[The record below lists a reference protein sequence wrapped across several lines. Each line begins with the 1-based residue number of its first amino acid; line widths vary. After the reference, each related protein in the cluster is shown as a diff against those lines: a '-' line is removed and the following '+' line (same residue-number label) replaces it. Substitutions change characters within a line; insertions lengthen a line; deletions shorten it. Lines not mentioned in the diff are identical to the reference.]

1 MYNFMAAVV
10 DHSLLFSDAFG
21 GVQRL
26 HLANGTALWSLPAL
40 SDDQMSTGGETRAAI
55 ETCRVLLGKVEGCP
69 PKKPKAPRNL
79 LIERALGN
87 QMSFFFQLLV
97 AFQVDKSWACNRDS
111 RLAANR

>member
-40 SDDQMSTGGETRAAI
+40 SDDQMSTGGEISAI
-55 ETCRVLLGKVEGCP
+55 KTCALTFTGEKLKVAP
-69 PKKPKAPRNL
+69 PKKTKAPRNL

-87 QMSFFFQLLV
+87 QMSNFFQLLV
-97 AFQVDKSWACNRDS
+97 AFQVDKE
-111 RLAANR
+111 LGL

>member
-55 ETCRVLLGKVEGCP
+55 ETCPVLLGKVEGCP
-69 PKKPKAPRNL
+69 KKTQGSKESWIVGHWVIRCRNFY
-79 LIERALGN
+79 N
-87 QMSFFFQLLV
+87 F
-97 AFQVDKSWACNRDS
+97 W
-111 RLAANR
+111 

>member
-40 SDDQMSTGGETRAAI
+40 SDDQMSTGGQIYWEK
-55 ETCRVLLGKVEGCP
+55 LKVDPQKNQGAKESIDC
-69 PKKPKAPRNL
+69 
-79 LIERALGN
+79 RALGN
-87 QMSFFFQLLV
+87 QMSKFTTFGSFSGRQELGL
-97 AFQVDKSWACNRDS
+97 
-111 RLAANR
+111 

>member
-40 SDDQMSTGGETRAAI
+40 SEDQMSTGGEI
-55 ETCRVLLGKVEGCP
+55 YWEKLKVAP
-69 PKKPKAPRNL
+69 QKTKAPRNHWSKGHWVIRCRNL
-79 LIERALGN
+79 QR
-87 QMSFFFQLLV
+87 LV
-97 AFQVDKSWACNRDS
+97 AFQVDKKSWA
-111 RLAANR
+111 